1 MNKNRTLLNTVA
13 VAVAVPFVLFG
24 LAAPAGAAELAP
36 VAGAVDHLVAVTS
49 EQLGLSATLAHL
61 GL

>member
-1 MNKNRTLLNTVA
+1 MNKNRTLRKSIA
-13 VAVAVPFVLFG
+13 VAVAVPFILIG
-24 LAAPAGAAELAP
+24 LSAPASAAELAP
-36 VAGAVDHLVAVTS
+36 IAGAVDHLVAAAS